1 MNKCKVKK
9 IVAMLVFA
17 GVVLAGLYA
26 QTPDQ
31 SALLQ
36 ALGGAQGGQ
45 GATGAAG
52 GAAGVTAPPAVTQ
65 LSAPSAGAVQTKT
78 TEPKAASAQALS
90 AIERMF
96 ANMAA
101 GLGTPAQNL
110 TQFGYS
116 LFDMPSAP
124 SFAAIGDDYVL
135 GPGDGLVLYL
145 WGDAVDLRELSPS
158 YTLTVDRNGAIFLPP
173 VGQVSVWGQDIGS
186 VRGILKSMLDR
197 RYKRL
202 EMNLTLGTLRQ
213 FPVFVS
219 GYAGSPGTV
228 LANGADTVLTVLS
241 RAGGILKTGSLR
253 SVVLTRQGKGGA
265 SERIEIDFYESL
277 LQGKPIDLRVREG
290 DSIFIPGI
298 GPVVALAGELRL
310 PGIYELKQRAPGAA
324 MPSLEAALA
333 LAGGVLPSARSGAV
347 TLLRYG
353 EAGKE
358 LVTGNIQDRA
368 FAGRQAVDGDFIYFG
383 KISDLLLGQV
393 EVSGAARYPGRYD
406 IASFRS
412 LKALLQ
418 KAQLLPETNLYYG
431 RVYRM
436 DQSGK
441 DRSFAFSPG
450 EVLAA
455 GEGSAGAAAD
465 VPLAEFD
472 KVVLFR
478 YADTGIDPDL
488 DRFENTVVVSGPVK
502 YPGFYLY
509 KSGMKLSSVL
519 TADQLLLDTNEQYGE
534 IVRLRKDG
542 KHEYVTFRPGEV
554 VAGKWDLELGSR
566 DVIRLVKVGYR
577 PAQVDMDR
585 FVDSVMVEGPVEFGG
600 VYAWREGM
608 RLGELMKLAKPR
620 LEANQVYAEVVRPLA
635 GGKNEYV
642 TFALREV
649 VAGEY
654 DLVLRAR
661 DRVRLYSTAAVLT
674 VGKAGV
680 QEGGTAVAGTEGTPA
695 VGTGV
700 QEGAASPAAA
710 SVPAGTGSGI
720 ETDLGAFLEV
730 VQVSGAIRY
739 QGPYARTPSLKLSSV
754 VTVEQILEETNLEY
768 AELTRLRAD
777 GTPEYHTFSPKAVL
791 EGNYDLALQA
801 KDSIRFV
808 KKASFGGKGESPDF
822 EKFSEVVQLTGQ
834 AARPEVYALRPGMKL
849 SEVVTK
855 DQLLLD
861 TNQQYGE
868 IVRLRKD
875 GKHEY
880 VTFRPGEVVAGK
892 WDLELGSRD
901 VIRLVKVGY
910 RPAQVDVDRFV
921 DSVMVEGPVEFGGV
935 YAWREGMRLGELMKL
950 AKPRLEANQ
959 VYAEVVRPLAGGKNE
974 YVTFALREVVA
985 GEYDL
990 VLRARDRVRLYSTAA
1005 VLTVGKAGVQEGGTA
1020 VAGTEGTPAVGTGVQ
1035 EGAAS
1040 PAAASVPAGTGSG
1053 IETDLGAFLEVVQV
1067 SGAIRYQGPY
1077 ARTPSLMLS
1086 SVVTRDQIL
1095 QETSLDYAELTRRK
1109 PDGSWEYLTFAPRD
1123 VLNGEFDLKL
1133 RAMDSIRFVPV
1144 KYLPEKFD
1152 FDKFGNA
1159 FAIVGAANYPGLYS
1173 LGKRRMLSEIITQD
1187 QLISTTDNFYA
1198 EIERW
1203 SAGGRIEYLTFNPT
1217 AVLNGKQDFPIMPRD
1232 IIRLVPEGGTG
1243 EAHNFARYPDTV
1255 LVKGVIR
1262 YPSRYAWYRGMR
1274 LSDIIQESDLLIDT
1288 ETGYAEIKRYGQ
1300 NTDSI
1305 INFAPAQLAAG
1316 KADFELMPRDIVIF
1330 YPKYYYRPISVAGE
1344 VAEPKIIPY
1353 FENIELSSV
1362 LRSVVLLRDMA
1373 NLKAEIK
1380 KQSGETT
1387 EVYLE
1392 DYLKRQPDRK
1402 VLLAP
1407 GDAITIKQLL
1417 PNEHLPVVVVRG
1429 EVKEPKTLAFKEGM
1443 RLADALR
1450 DAGGYESTAY
1460 QKGIVLIRKS
1470 VADAQ
1475 QKQIDRLIAQLEAA
1489 TSAGSVLPSA
1499 ADTALNSASA
1509 LIANLQIDLAIQK
1522 SKLGN
1527 LKQVYKEGF
1536 GRITLEIPDTLEEL
1550 ETSPANIRLERDDL
1564 IFVPKMPTFVIVSG
1578 EVASQNVVL
1587 YREGMTV
1594 RQAIAESGWLSKEA
1608 DLANAF
1614 IIRASGKLDSTE
1626 GKGFLWFKPNI
1637 LNYRLNPG
1645 DTVFVP
1651 TKSAKVS
1658 VAWAYLRDSFMII
1671 STVLT
1676 SALTAKTLLGL

>member
-519 TADQLLLDTNEQYGE
+519 TADQLLLDTNE
-534 IVRLRKDG
+534 
-542 KHEYVTFRPGEV
+542 
-554 VAGKWDLELGSR
+554 
-566 DVIRLVKVGYR
+566 
-577 PAQVDMDR
+577 
-585 FVDSVMVEGPVEFGG
+585 
-600 VYAWREGM
+600 
-608 RLGELMKLAKPR
+608 
-620 LEANQVYAEVVRPLA
+620 
-635 GGKNEYV
+635 
-642 TFALREV
+642 
-649 VAGEY
+649 
-654 DLVLRAR
+654 
-661 DRVRLYSTAAVLT
+661 
-674 VGKAGV
+674 
-680 QEGGTAVAGTEGTPA
+680 
-695 VGTGV
+695 
-700 QEGAASPAAA
+700 
-710 SVPAGTGSGI
+710 
-720 ETDLGAFLEV
+720 
-730 VQVSGAIRY
+730 
-739 QGPYARTPSLKLSSV
+739 
-754 VTVEQILEETNLEY
+754 
-768 AELTRLRAD
+768 
-777 GTPEYHTFSPKAVL
+777 
-791 EGNYDLALQA
+791 
-801 KDSIRFV
+801 
-808 KKASFGGKGESPDF
+808 
-822 EKFSEVVQLTGQ
+822 
-834 AARPEVYALRPGMKL
+834 
-849 SEVVTK
+849 
-855 DQLLLD
+855 
-861 TNQQYGE
+861 QYGE